1 MVLFI
6 LNHIN
11 VNQDDHIRNLEEK
24 KNPHF
29 IWHYVVFNSL
39 FYFIFKGKKKK
50 TKIDFFFKTF
60 CQKVIR
66 KKRRR
71 KESVNVEVNIYVH
84 LN

>member
-50 TKIDFFFKTF
+50 TKIDFFFLNFLPKGN
-60 CQKVIR
+60 KEKKK
-66 KKRRR
+66 KKRIRQC
-71 KESVNVEVNIYVH
+71 
-84 LN
+84 